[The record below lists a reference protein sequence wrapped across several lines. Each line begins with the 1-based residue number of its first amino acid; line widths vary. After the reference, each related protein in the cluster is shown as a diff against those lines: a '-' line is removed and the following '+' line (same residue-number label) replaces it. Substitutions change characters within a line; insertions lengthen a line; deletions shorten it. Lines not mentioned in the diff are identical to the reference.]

1 MQAISVEP
9 FGEGWVV
16 RSDQMTYGM
25 VYRSGRHAE
34 DSAKGLGE
42 RLAEAGQPVE
52 IRIFVRG
59 GALVGRF
66 ICPSKPIQVGVAA

>member
-16 RSDQMTYGM
+16 RSDQIANEM
-25 VYRSGRHAE
+25 VYRSGRRAE
-34 DSAKGLGE
+34 DAAKDLGE

-59 GALVGRF
+59 GAMVGWF
-66 ICPSKPIQVGVAA
+66 ICPSKPTRVGAAA